1 MTENALNQWL
11 KTEIC
16 NDDLIQ
22 PWMESFIMDR
32 KIQNMSKGTIGFY
45 TSKLKVFIEFCE
57 LVDVLYIHQIT
68 ANVIRQYLVWLESK
82 GHNPGGIHTFYRT
95 LKTFLLWWE
104 EETDQEN
111 YKNPIRKVKAP
122 KLAIE
127 PLEPVSIDVIDKM
140 INTCK
145 GNDLKTL
152 RDKAIML
159 VLLDTGARASELC
172 SISLQD
178 VDVVVGTVLIK
189 QGKGRKPRSVFLGQ
203 KTRKVLRAYLK
214 VRNGM
219 DDMQGQDA
227 LWVTQSGDRMQY
239 WCLNEIIKRRAR
251 MANVEKPEL
260 HGFRRA
266 FALNFL
272 RNGGDIYTLQ
282 KLMGHADLQVMRR
295 YLAQTTKDLQIAHN
309 KFSPVDN
316 SRL

>member
-1 MTENALNQWL
+1 MAEIAINQWL
-11 KTEIC
+11 NTEVRT
-16 NDDLIQ
+16 DDLIQ

-57 LVDVLYIHQIT
+57 LVDIIYIHQIT
-68 ANVIRQYLVWLESK
+68 ANTIRQYLVWLQDR
-82 GHNPGGIHTFYRT
+82 GHNPGGIHTFYRS

-111 YKNPIRKVKAP
+111 YKNPIKKVKAP

-145 GNDLKTL
+145 GNSLVTL

-159 VLLDTGARASELC
+159 MLLDTGARASELC
-172 SISLQD
+172 AINLED
-178 VDVVVGTVLIK
+178 IDPVIGTCLIR
-189 QGKGRKPRSVFLGQ
+189 QGKGRKPRSVFLGK

-214 VRNGM
+214 VRNANV
-219 DDMQGQDA
+219 DLEGQEA
-227 LWVTQSGDRMQY
+227 LWVTRGGDKMEY
-239 WCLNEIIKRRAR
+239 WCLNEIMKRRAK

-272 RNGGDIYTLQ
+272 RNGGDVYTLQ

-295 YLAQTTKDLQIAHN
+295 YLAQTTGDLQIAHN